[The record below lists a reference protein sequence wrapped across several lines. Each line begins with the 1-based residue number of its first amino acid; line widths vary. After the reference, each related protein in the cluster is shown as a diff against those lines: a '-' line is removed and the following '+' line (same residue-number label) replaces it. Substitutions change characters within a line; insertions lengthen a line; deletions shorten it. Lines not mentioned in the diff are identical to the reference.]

1 MNRRLFLL
9 IIASLAL
16 MFMVLPLTGCKSG
29 IKHSSSAEA
38 VNMINAASAAKDYE
52 RLETLADSLGMAGK
66 LSKGE
71 SFYWQGYANY
81 HLGHYEL
88 SEYYWEEAI
97 RFTEQSGD
105 ANDLVYYAKSGNRL
119 ASQLCRFGEYASA
132 LHQTL
137 PVINRL
143 EKMQCDTTSDYTNLL
158 VFAGCS
164 KTYFDK
170 KDPAASEM
178 LERAYQ
184 RHLDNIGQNGSK
196 TAYRDAV
203 AGIINIAYIW
213 I

>member
-1 MNRRLFLL
+1 M

-97 RFTEQSGD
+97 RFTEQSDD
-105 ANDLVYYAKSGNRL
+105 ANDLVYYAKSANRL
-119 ASQLCRFGEYASA
+119 ASKNS
-132 LHQTL
+132 
-137 PVINRL
+137 RL
-143 EKMQCDTTSDYTNLL
+143 
-158 VFAGCS
+158 
-164 KTYFDK
+164 
-170 KDPAASEM
+170 
-178 LERAYQ
+178 
-184 RHLDNIGQNGSK
+184 
-196 TAYRDAV
+196 
-203 AGIINIAYIW
+203 W
-213 I
+213 